1 MRTKASFVMR
11 VMLQLLAALGCG
23 IDDVTDMTVYSVHL
37 PLDFLTDI
45 LLSPLG
51 AAAVHAFHW
60 YYSCPPIA
68 GLEFEVDMRGVRQEL
83 RIWE

>member
-1 MRTKASFVMR
+1 
-11 VMLQLLAALGCG
+11 MLFR
-23 IDDVTDMTVYSVHL
+23 S
-37 PLDFLTDI
+37 I

-60 YYSCPPIA
+60 YYSRPPIV